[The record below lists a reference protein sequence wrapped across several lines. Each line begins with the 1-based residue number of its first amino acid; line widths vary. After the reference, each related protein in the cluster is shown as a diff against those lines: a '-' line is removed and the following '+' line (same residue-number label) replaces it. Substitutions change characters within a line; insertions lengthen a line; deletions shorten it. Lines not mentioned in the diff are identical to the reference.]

1 MAFSFQGF
9 ATGVAERGS
18 EIIQEEFKKAED
30 LVDNSIK
37 MWTEMG
43 LPVYRARKK
52 QRRELEQVADFLSGK
67 GFTNDQIYETMRQGK
82 HQAVVEH
89 VTAMEKAQ
97 QPYSAADIVTF
108 ADVNY
113 KDTGMTMDQVLD
125 GVMGKVS
132 AGMSLTDA
140 IADSTG
146 KDVSGIQSAIMKRRA
161 GAIKTAFGIDPT
173 EFRSLA
179 REEFEYGDKLGGQIT
194 LKDPVA
200 AAKAKQAMQ
209 GQTTGMTSAETTRD
223 SLFDFGA
230 DLVGGKEQITS
241 SGIIYSFE
249 QPGRRVELNQKI
261 ASLVAAKEKEVG
273 RSTFTADE
281 RMDIQSKL
289 YDWAVANEYYLPPT
303 QKQGTGTK
311 TGTGTGDTSAASAI
325 ETIKANMKANTSWL
339 ERGQERQELI
349 QKLATELLKVGKT
362 SGGTVITDD
371 NALSEAFRIVFDM
384 EAQIKAE
391 KAASAVSPNAGGVTD
406 LSSDFAGGA

>member
-18 EIIQEEFKKAED
+18 DIIQEEFKKAED

-67 GFTNDQIYETMRQGK
+67 GFSNDQIYEAMRQGK

-89 VTAMEKAQ
+89 VTAMEKAN
-97 QPYSAADIVTF
+97 QPYSAADVVTF
-108 ADVNY
+108 ADANY

-132 AGMSLTDA
+132 SGMSLTDA

-146 KDVSGIQSAIMKRRA
+146 KGVSGIQSAIMKRRA
-161 GAIKTAFGIDPT
+161 DAVKTAFGINPT

-194 LKDPVA
+194 IQDPVA
-200 AAKAKQAMQ
+200 AAKAKKAME
-209 GQTTGMTSAETTRD
+209 GQTTGMTSVETTRD
-223 SLFDFGA
+223 AMFDFGA
-230 DLVGGKEQITS
+230 DLVGGKEQVTS

-261 ASLVAAKEKEVG
+261 ASLVAAKEKEVS
-273 RSTFTADE
+273 RSTFNAAD
-281 RMDIQSKL
+281 RTDIQNKL
-289 YDWAVANEYYLPPT
+289 YDWAVANKYYTPPAQQAET
-303 QKQGTGTK
+303 ELTA
-311 TGTGTGDTSAASAI
+311 AASAVDK
-325 ETIKANMKANTSWL
+325 IKADMRTNTSWM
-339 ERGQERQELI
+339 ERGQGRQELV
-349 QKLATELLKVGKT
+349 QKLATALVEAGLA
-362 SGGTVITDD
+362 TDD
-371 NALSEAFRIVFDM
+371 TAISEAFTIVFDTEKQIK
-384 EAQIKAE
+384 EAQ
-391 KAASAVSPNAGGVTD
+391 AAAAAANTGSEQGTNP
-406 LSSDFAGGA
+406 DFLGGA

>member
-18 EIIQEEFKKAED
+18 DIIQEEFKKAED

-67 GFTNDQIYETMRQGK
+67 GFSNDQIYEAMRQGK

-89 VTAMEKAQ
+89 VTAMEKAN
-97 QPYSAADIVTF
+97 QPYSAADVVTF
-108 ADVNY
+108 ADANY

-132 AGMSLTDA
+132 SGMSLTDA

-146 KDVSGIQSAIMKRRA
+146 KGVSGIQSAIMKRRA
-161 GAIKTAFGIDPT
+161 DAVKTAFGINPT

-194 LKDPVA
+194 IQDPVA
-200 AAKAKQAMQ
+200 AAKAKKAME
-209 GQTTGMTSAETTRD
+209 GQTTGMTSVETTRD
-223 SLFDFGA
+223 AMFDFGA
-230 DLVGGKEQITS
+230 DLVGGKEQVTS

-261 ASLVAAKEKEVG
+261 ASLVAAKEKEVS
-273 RSTFTADE
+273 RSTFNAAD
-281 RMDIQSKL
+281 RTDIQNKL
-289 YDWAVANEYYLPPT
+289 YDWAVANKYYTPPAQQAET
-303 QKQGTGTK
+303 ELTA
-311 TGTGTGDTSAASAI
+311 AASAVDK
-325 ETIKANMKANTSWL
+325 IKADMRTNTSWM
-339 ERGQERQELI
+339 ERGQGRQELV
-349 QKLATELLKVGKT
+349 QKLATALVEAGLA
-362 SGGTVITDD
+362 TDD
-371 NALSEAFRIVFDM
+371 TAISEAFTIVFDTEKQIK
-384 EAQIKAE
+384 EAQ
-391 KAASAVSPNAGGVTD
+391 AAAAANTGSEQGTNP
-406 LSSDFAGGA
+406 DFLGGA

>member
-18 EIIQEEFKKAED
+18 DIIQEEFKKAED

-67 GFTNDQIYETMRQGK
+67 GFSNDQIYEAMRQGK

-89 VTAMEKAQ
+89 VTAMEKAN
-97 QPYSAADIVTF
+97 QPYSAADVVTF
-108 ADVNY
+108 ADANY

-132 AGMSLTDA
+132 SGMSLTDA

-146 KDVSGIQSAIMKRRA
+146 KGVSGIQSAIMKRRA

-194 LKDPVA
+194 IQDPVA
-200 AAKAKQAMQ
+200 AAKAKKAME
-209 GQTTGMTSAETTRD
+209 GQTTGMTSVETTRD
-223 SLFDFGA
+223 AMFDFGA
-230 DLVGGKEQITS
+230 DLVGGKEQVTS

-273 RSTFTADE
+273 RSTFNAAD
-281 RMDIQSKL
+281 RTDIQNKL
-289 YDWAVANEYYLPPT
+289 YDWAVANEYYTPPAQQAET
-303 QKQGTGTK
+303 ELTA
-311 TGTGTGDTSAASAI
+311 AASAVDK
-325 ETIKANMKANTSWL
+325 IKADMRTNTSWM
-339 ERGQERQELI
+339 ERGQGRQELV
-349 QKLATELLKVGKT
+349 QKLATALVEAGLA
-362 SGGTVITDD
+362 TDD
-371 NALSEAFRIVFDM
+371 TAISEAFTIVFDTEKQIK
-384 EAQIKAE
+384 EAQ
-391 KAASAVSPNAGGVTD
+391 AAAAANTGSEQGTNP
-406 LSSDFAGGA
+406 DFLGGA

>member
-1 MAFSFQGF
+1 MAFSVQGF
-9 ATGVAERGS
+9 SAGVAERGS
-18 EIIQEEFKKAED
+18 ELIQKEIKQAED

-43 LPVYRARKK
+43 LPVFRARKK

-108 ADVNY
+108 ADANY

-146 KDVSGIQSAIMKRRA
+146 KDIGGIQNAIMKRRA
-161 GAIKTAFGIDPT
+161 GAVKTAFGIDPT

-179 REEFEYGDKLGGQIT
+179 REDFEYADKLGGTIT

-200 AAKAKQAMQ
+200 AAKAAKAME
-209 GQTTGMTSAETTRD
+209 GKTTGMTSVETTRD
-223 SLFDFGA
+223 AMFDFGA
-230 DLVGGKEQITS
+230 DLVGGKEQVTS

-261 ASLVAAKEKEVG
+261 ASLVSAKEKEVG
-273 RSTFTADE
+273 RSTFNAAD
-281 RMDIQSKL
+281 RTDIQTKL
-289 YDWAVANEYYLPPT
+289 YDWAVANEYYTPPAQQAEAEVT
-303 QKQGTGTK
+303 A
-311 TGTGTGDTSAASAI
+311 AASALD
-325 ETIKANMKANTSWL
+325 TIKAGMRTNTSWL
-339 ERGQERQELI
+339 ERGAERQELV
-349 QKLATELLKVGKT
+349 QKLATALVEAGLA
-362 SGGTVITDD
+362 TDD
-371 NALSEAFRIVFDM
+371 TALSEAFTIVFATEKEIK
-384 EAQIKAE
+384 EAQ
-391 KAASAVSPNAGGVTD
+391 AAAAAANTGSNQGSN
-406 LSSDFAGGA
+406 SDFEGGA

>member
-18 EIIQEEFKKAED
+18 DIIQEEFKKAED

-52 QRRELEQVADFLSGK
+52 QRRELEQVADFLSEK
-67 GFTNDQIYETMRQGK
+67 GFSKDQIYETMRQGK

-89 VTAMEKAQ
+89 VTAMEKNEL
-97 QPYSAADIVTF
+97 PYNAADIVTF
-108 ADVNY
+108 ADANY
-113 KDTGMTMDQVLD
+113 QDTGMTMDQVLD

-179 REEFEYGDKLGGQIT
+179 REDFEYGDKLGGQIT
-194 LKDPVA
+194 IKDPVA
-200 AAKAKQAMQ
+200 AAKAQQAME
-209 GQTTGMTSAETTRD
+209 GKTTGMTSVETTRD
-223 SLFDFGA
+223 AMFDFGA
-230 DLVGGKEQITS
+230 DLVGGKEQVTS

-289 YDWAVANEYYLPPT
+289 YDWAVANEYYSPPT
-303 QKQGTGTK
+303 QKQDAGTD
-311 TGTGTGDTSAASAI
+311 DTSAASAV

-339 ERGQERQELI
+339 ERGQERQKLI
-349 QKLATELLKVGKT
+349 QELATELLKVGKT

-391 KAASAVSPNAGGVTD
+391 KATSAVSPNAGGVTD

>member
-108 ADVNY
+108 ADANY
-113 KDTGMTMDQVLD
+113 QDTGMTMDQVLD

-200 AAKAKQAMQ
+200 AAKAEQAMQ
-209 GQTTGMTSAETTRD
+209 GKTTGMTSVETTRD

-241 SGIIYSFE
+241 SGILYTFE
-249 QPGRRVELNQKI
+249 QTDRRVELNKKI
-261 ASLVAAKEKEVG
+261 DSLIAAKEKEVG
-273 RSTFTADE
+273 RSTFTANE

-303 QKQGTGTK
+303 QKQDAGTD
-311 TGTGTGDTSAASAI
+311 DTSAASAI

-391 KAASAVSPNAGGVTD
+391 KAASAVSPNAGGLTD

>member
-18 EIIQEEFKKAED
+18 DIIQEEFKKAED

-67 GFTNDQIYETMRQGK
+67 GFSNDQIYEAMRQGK

-89 VTAMEKAQ
+89 VTAMEKAN
-97 QPYSAADIVTF
+97 QPYSAADVVTF
-108 ADVNY
+108 ADANY

-132 AGMSLTDA
+132 SGMSLTDA

-146 KDVSGIQSAIMKRRA
+146 KGVSGIQSAIMKRRA
-161 GAIKTAFGIDPT
+161 DAVKTAFGINPT

-194 LKDPVA
+194 IQDPVA
-200 AAKAKQAMQ
+200 AAKAKKAME
-209 GQTTGMTSAETTRD
+209 GQTTGMTSVETTRD
-223 SLFDFGA
+223 AMFDFGA
-230 DLVGGKEQITS
+230 DLVGGKEQVTS

-261 ASLVAAKEKEVG
+261 ASLVAAKEKEVS
-273 RSTFTADE
+273 RSTFNAAD
-281 RMDIQSKL
+281 RTDIQNKL
-289 YDWAVANEYYLPPT
+289 YDWAVANKYYTPPAQQAET
-303 QKQGTGTK
+303 ELTA
-311 TGTGTGDTSAASAI
+311 AASAVDK
-325 ETIKANMKANTSWL
+325 IKADMRTNTSWM
-339 ERGQERQELI
+339 ERGQGRQELV
-349 QKLATELLKVGKT
+349 QKLATALVEAGLA
-362 SGGTVITDD
+362 TDD
-371 NALSEAFRIVFDM
+371 TAISEAFTIVFDTEKQIK
-384 EAQIKAE
+384 EAQ
-391 KAASAVSPNAGGVTD
+391 AAAAAAANTGSEQGTNP
-406 LSSDFAGGA
+406 DFLGGA

>member
-18 EIIQEEFKKAED
+18 DIIQEEFKKAED

-67 GFTNDQIYETMRQGK
+67 GFSNDQIYEAMRQGK

-89 VTAMEKAQ
+89 VTAMEKAN
-97 QPYSAADIVTF
+97 QPYSAADVVTF
-108 ADVNY
+108 ADANY

-132 AGMSLTDA
+132 SGMSLTDA

-146 KDVSGIQSAIMKRRA
+146 KGVSGIQSAIMKRRA
-161 GAIKTAFGIDPT
+161 DAVKTAFGINPT

-194 LKDPVA
+194 IQDPVA
-200 AAKAKQAMQ
+200 AAKAKKAME
-209 GQTTGMTSAETTRD
+209 GQTTGMTSVETTRD
-223 SLFDFGA
+223 AMFDFGA
-230 DLVGGKEQITS
+230 DLVGGKEQVTS

-273 RSTFTADE
+273 RSTFNAAD
-281 RMDIQSKL
+281 RTDIQNKL
-289 YDWAVANEYYLPPT
+289 YDWAVANKYYTPPAQQAET
-303 QKQGTGTK
+303 ELTA
-311 TGTGTGDTSAASAI
+311 AASAVDK
-325 ETIKANMKANTSWL
+325 IKADMRTNTSWM
-339 ERGQERQELI
+339 ERGQGRQELV
-349 QKLATELLKVGKT
+349 QKLATALVEAGLA
-362 SGGTVITDD
+362 TDD
-371 NALSEAFRIVFDM
+371 TAISEAFTIVFDTEKQIK
-384 EAQIKAE
+384 EAQ
-391 KAASAVSPNAGGVTD
+391 AAAAANTGSEQGTNP
-406 LSSDFAGGA
+406 DFLGGA

>member
-67 GFTNDQIYETMRQGK
+67 GFSNDQIYEAMRQGK

-97 QPYSAADIVTF
+97 QPYSAADVVTF
-108 ADVNY
+108 ADANY

-132 AGMSLTDA
+132 SGMSLTDA

-146 KDVSGIQSAIMKRRA
+146 KGVSGIQSAIMKRRA
-161 GAIKTAFGIDPT
+161 GAVKTAFGIDPT

-194 LKDPVA
+194 IQDPVA
-200 AAKAKQAMQ
+200 AAKAKKAME
-209 GQTTGMTSAETTRD
+209 GQTTGMTSVETTRD
-223 SLFDFGA
+223 AMFDFGA
-230 DLVGGKEQITS
+230 DLVGGKEQVTS

-261 ASLVAAKEKEVG
+261 ASLVAAKEKQVG
-273 RSTFTADE
+273 RSTFNAAD
-281 RMDIQSKL
+281 RTDIQTKL
-289 YDWAVANEYYLPPT
+289 YDWAVANKYYTPPAQQAET
-303 QKQGTGTK
+303 EATA
-311 TGTGTGDTSAASAI
+311 AASAVDK
-325 ETIKANMKANTSWL
+325 IKADMRTNTSWI
-339 ERGQERQELI
+339 ERGQGRQELV
-349 QKLATELLKVGKT
+349 QKLATALVEAGLA
-362 SGGTVITDD
+362 TDD
-371 NALSEAFRIVFDM
+371 TAISEAFTIVFDTEKQIK
-384 EAQIKAE
+384 EAQ
-391 KAASAVSPNAGGVTD
+391 AAAAAANTGSEQGTNP
-406 LSSDFAGGA
+406 DFSGGA

>member
-18 EIIQEEFKKAED
+18 DIIQEEFKKAED

-67 GFTNDQIYETMRQGK
+67 GFSNDQIYEAMRQGK

-89 VTAMEKAQ
+89 VTAMEKAN
-97 QPYSAADIVTF
+97 QPYSAADVVTF
-108 ADVNY
+108 ADANY

-132 AGMSLTDA
+132 SGMSLTDA

-146 KDVSGIQSAIMKRRA
+146 KGVSGIQSAIMKRRA
-161 GAIKTAFGIDPT
+161 DAVKTAFGINPT

-194 LKDPVA
+194 IQDPVA
-200 AAKAKQAMQ
+200 AAKAKKAME
-209 GQTTGMTSAETTRD
+209 GQTTGMTSVETTRD
-223 SLFDFGA
+223 AMFDFGA
-230 DLVGGKEQITS
+230 DLVGGKEQVTS

-261 ASLVAAKEKEVG
+261 ASLVAAKEKEVS
-273 RSTFTADE
+273 RSTFNAAD
-281 RMDIQSKL
+281 RTDIQNKL
-289 YDWAVANEYYLPPT
+289 YDWAVANEYYTPPAQQAET
-303 QKQGTGTK
+303 ELTA
-311 TGTGTGDTSAASAI
+311 AASAVDK
-325 ETIKANMKANTSWL
+325 IKADMRTNTSWM
-339 ERGQERQELI
+339 ERGQGRQELV
-349 QKLATELLKVGKT
+349 QKLATALVEAGLA
-362 SGGTVITDD
+362 TDD
-371 NALSEAFRIVFDM
+371 TAISEAFTIVFDTEKQIK
-384 EAQIKAE
+384 EAQ
-391 KAASAVSPNAGGVTD
+391 AAAAAANTGSEQGTNP
-406 LSSDFAGGA
+406 DFLGGA

>member
-1 MAFSFQGF
+1 MAFNFQGF

-89 VTAMEKAQ
+89 VTAMEKAK
-97 QPYSAADIVTF
+97 QPYKAADIVTF
-108 ADVNY
+108 ADANY

-146 KDVSGIQSAIMKRRA
+146 KDIGGIQSAIMKRRA

-194 LKDPVA
+194 IEDPVA
-200 AAKAKQAMQ
+200 AAKAKQAIQ

-289 YDWAVANEYYLPPT
+289 YDWAVANEYYSPPT
-303 QKQGTGTK
+303 QKQDAGTD
-311 TGTGTGDTSAASAI
+311 DTSAASAV

-339 ERGQERQELI
+339 ERGQERQKLI
-349 QKLATELLKVGKT
+349 QELATELLKVGKT

-391 KAASAVSPNAGGVTD
+391 KATSAVSPNAGGVTD